1 MLGQWEDLHD
11 SPKAQ
16 WDSKVGCS
24 APADHQMQG
33 LILAVGAVAALG
45 LVTEEDSPKLSPL
58 ILEVLLSDLGE
69 CPLSLGFEPRVSKAL
84 SS

>member
-1 MLGQWEDLHD
+1 
-11 SPKAQ
+11 
-16 WDSKVGCS
+16 
-24 APADHQMQG
+24 MQG

-69 CPLSLGFEPRVSKAL
+69 CPLSLGFEPRASKAL